1 MILPCR
7 GPAVGFCTL
16 VRHRH
21 SGYKPAAMSDQKLIS
36 LDDARHVARLA
47 RLALDDVRLRQ
58 LTTQLESIL
67 EYVNQI
73 GRVDVSGVQPMAHAL
88 PLHNVLRDDVIE
100 PSLPIEKVLLN
111 APETEGSFF
120 KVPKILGADEDSA
133 G

>member
-1 MILPCR
+1 
-7 GPAVGFCTL
+7 
-16 VRHRH
+16 
-21 SGYKPAAMSDQKLIS
+21 MSDQKLIS